1 MKFWIPPTFHFKKTL
16 GLKLP
21 AFNCALA
28 AFSEGFGSWIKTW
41 SKQQLTRFTWFHFTH
56 GKTSK
61 HYLKITRVCAADTLD
76 MFGCLCLSRS
86 FPKNTSVPF
95 QCSSRTILYAVVTVG
110 NKWLPFWNWS
120 QQVPASIMI
129 SPCNWLPAM
138 PATNQL
144 QWHRD
149 TPDSLQ
155 KDAKRSFPHK
165 LRSQHRIKIPS
176 IVRHSDLAHTT
187 PDEFAVQWARLHGMW
202 AHVQIGR
209 EHNWQLVVSK

>member
-86 FPKNTSVPF
+86 SPRTPQCHFSAQVVPSCTLSWPSGINGF
-95 QCSSRTILYAVVTVG
+95 HFGIGPSRSL
-110 NKWLPFWNWS
+110 LRSWS
-120 QQVPASIMI
+120 R
-129 SPCNWLPAM
+129 
-138 PATNQL
+138 PATDCL
-144 QWHRD
+144 QCLQPISFSD
-149 TPDSLQ
+149 TVTHLTACKKTQ
-155 KDAKRSFPHK
+155 KDPF
-165 LRSQHRIKIPS
+165 L
-176 IVRHSDLAHTT
+176 T
-187 PDEFAVQWARLHGMW
+187 
-202 AHVQIGR
+202 
-209 EHNWQLVVSK
+209 NWGVSTE